1 MTSEVITRSAVFP
14 PMWKSVLAVIAHPDD
29 GSFGLG
35 AILDAFFTTGARVR
49 VLCLT
54 HGETWT
60 LHAAPGDLATLLGAD
75 LASVD
80 DILGTNR
87 ANRRVT
93 PDGTLSQACQ
103 TKLANE
109 VVAVA
114 KTSHPDGM
122 LLFDTAGVTD
132 HLDHVAATAAG
143 LVAAEIL
150 NLQVLGWTLPE
161 SIAAQLNPGFDAG
174 DAGDVGRLDEDLD
187 LRATLDRARQRLA
200 GQLPRGKALP
210 GSVPRRRLE
219 LLADTGC
226 LRWLRPPLPTT

>member
-1 MTSEVITRSAVFP
+1 MRSEVITGGTVFP

-35 AILDAFFTTGARVR
+35 AVLDAFFTARARVR

-75 LASVD
+75 VASSD
-80 DILGTNR
+80 DVLGTVR
-87 ANRRVT
+87 GKLRV

-122 LLFDTAGVTD
+122 LLFDTAGVTG
-132 HLDHVAATAAG
+132 HLDHMAANAAG

-150 NLQVLGWTLPE
+150 DLPVLGWTLPE
-161 SIAAQLNPGFDAG
+161 SVAAQLNPDFGAG
-174 DAGDVGRLDEDLD
+174 DPWRMDEDID
-187 LRATLDRARQRLA
+187 LRANLDRARQRLA
-200 GQLPRGKALP
+200 IPVSKAKAFP

-219 LLADTGC
+219 LLADTEC
-226 LRWLRPPLPTT
+226 LRWLRRPT